1 MLVSLLVGAFLPIQI
16 ASFHATVRQARNL
29 PLVLRGHEPALDGET
44 GTGRRQALR
53 QGAGLF
59 LGGVAG
65 LWGNSFPSQAATGPS
80 DGNLPDLP
88 NEAVRSYLQYRGPLQ
103 TSTDFYLFD
112 LYDTLKD
119 PSDWGNVG
127 ELFQSKPT
135 RIEREFTNVMR
146 VVGLS
151 MPPDEAEEMRAA
163 QYDFE
168 KAMEQLKKITLGI
181 RRDLP
186 VELDANIVS
195 KARAAWDDG
204 RVGLNKFLSVLNVRL
219 FNIHGALLLCTC
231 TSRFS
236 SPLASHSTNRV
247 LQA

>member
-1 MLVSLLVGAFLPIQI
+1 MRSIAFIISAIPMCGAFLDTARTSSSSFLTLRCHTHDEV
-16 ASFHATVRQARNL
+16 ASETIVRPVEL
-29 PLVLRGHEPALDGET
+29 
-44 GTGRRQALR
+44 GRRQVFEQSLTLAL
-53 QGAGLF
+53 GL
-59 LGGVAG
+59 GSG
-65 LWGNSFPSQAATGPS
+65 LTCAPHSSLAATGPN

-88 NEAVRSYLQYRGPLQ
+88 SEAVRSYVQYRFPLQ
-103 TSTDFYLFD
+103 TAIDFYVFD

-119 PSDWGNVG
+119 PSDWGSVG

-168 KAMEQLKKITLGI
+168 KAMAQLSKITLGI

-186 VELDANIVS
+186 VELDADIVN
-195 KARAAWDDG
+195 KAKAAWDDG
-204 RVGLNKFLSVLNVRL
+204 RVGLNKLYVSAS
-219 FNIHGALLLCTC
+219 ALLIA
-231 TSRFS
+231 F
-236 SPLASHSTNRV
+236 
-247 LQA
+247 LQC